1 MFVSN
6 IFIKF
11 ALLNQL
17 TIIDMKTKIIL
28 ILKGVLFYIVTIFTI
43 LGICG
48 VDSITEQG
56 YLFAFLIIDAI
67 GIYVCSNVLT
77 ISEIRKFCF
86 VDFLNKIF
94 GSDNF

>member
-1 MFVSN
+1 
-6 IFIKF
+6 
-11 ALLNQL
+11 
-17 TIIDMKTKIIL
+17 MKTKIIL
-28 ILKGVLFYIVTIFTI
+28 ILKGILFYIVTIFTI

-67 GIYVCSNVLT
+67 GIYICYNVLS
-77 ISEIRKFCF
+77 IADIRKFCF
-86 VDFLNKIF
+86 VDYFNKIF